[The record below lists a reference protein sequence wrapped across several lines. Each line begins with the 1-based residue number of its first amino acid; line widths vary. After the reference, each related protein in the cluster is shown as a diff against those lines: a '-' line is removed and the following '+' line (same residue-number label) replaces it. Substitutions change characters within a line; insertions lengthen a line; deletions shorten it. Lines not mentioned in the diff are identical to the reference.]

1 MTVKQ
6 FAENVLFVAIPSLNG
21 ITSYG
26 FINKNKAQTIGL
38 YERRSVSVDTFRE
51 SSYLIKQLTI
61 LVHWSKSSNECE
73 IKAEEIADKL
83 DRLSFDGGWVDVE
96 SPPIDVGRDENEI
109 FERTIDITIYYER
122 S

>member
-1 MTVKQ
+1 MTIKD
-6 FAENVLFVAIPSLNG
+6 FAENVLYTAIPSLKG

-26 FINKNKAQTIGL
+26 FINKNKAQTVGL
-38 YERRSVSVDTFRE
+38 YERRSTPVNTYRE

-61 LVHWSKSSNECE
+61 LVHWSKSSTECE
-73 IKAEEIADKL
+73 LKAEEIANAL
-83 DRLSFDGGWVDVE
+83 DRYSFEGGWVDVD
-96 SPPIDVGRDENEI
+96 SPPIDVGRDENEV